1 MDDDRTK
8 GMGKQISG
16 SLKEAIG
23 KITGDAETQAEG
35 TSEKAAGKAQKAVG
49 SAKAS
54 ARDMAKD

>member
-35 TSEKAAGKAQKAVG
+35 TSEKVAGKAQKVVG